1 MMLCSTLWIKGKR
14 SWLYGFLALVMLYV
28 YFHPSQSEKIRE
40 FGLPSLQIYSEKPS
54 GTIKPDLAQI
64 IILKRV
70 SETLAIMKNDDK
82 AIMFLGNASYECKSH
97 QLYFFSNI
105 HTRFTEISKTGNTN
119 WKKALLIAN
128 KDISISHDGILDIQG
143 LASKHSFRKLKLQAN
158 SEALKG
164 AFRFTVMRN
173 PWTRMVSGYNMFEE
187 KNLNKPKNKKYFD
200 PIGREIVREIRGITN
215 TSELV
220 DLKPTFEEFVKY
232 LVKQD
237 GLVDKHFTPQTRI
250 MCLTEVTY
258 DYIVP
263 SEYADE
269 YSKEIWEIIQANT
282 SLPKSYDGK
291 DASTQSSTVDARKWL
306 SKLDSNLINKL
317 YEIFKNDFLIM
328 NYSNF
333 TDKEFPY
340 PMLQKIKRIT
350 D

>member
-1 MMLCSTLWIKGKR
+1 MSSC
-14 SWLYGFLALVMLYV
+14 GFLALVVLSVCSYLAL
-28 YFHPSQSEKIRE
+28 EDEIRE
-40 FGLPSLQIYSEKPS
+40 FLSSYIEIYSAKPP
-54 GTIKPDLAQI
+54 GTIEPDLDQI
-64 IILKRV
+64 IIQKRV
-70 SETLAIMKNDDK
+70 SETVAIMKNDDK
-82 AIMFLGNASYECKSH
+82 AAMFSRNHCKSH
-97 QLYFFSNI
+97 QLYLFENI
-105 HTRFTEISKTGNTN
+105 HTRFTAIPKTGNTN
-119 WKKALLIAN
+119 WKKSLLIAN
-128 KDISISHDGILDIQG
+128 GNKELSEVLHDEVVEIQR
-143 LASKHSFRKLKLQAN
+143 LASKHSFRKLKLQVD
-158 SEALKG
+158 SKALKG

-173 PWTRMVSGYNMFEE
+173 PWTRMVSGYKDKLVE
-187 KNLNKPKNKKYFD
+187 KKSDMPKKKKIFD
-200 PIGREIVREIRGITN
+200 PIGREMIREFRGITN
-215 TSELV
+215 NSEVV

-237 GLVDKHFTPQTRI
+237 GLVNKHFTPQTRI

-306 SKLDSNLINKL
+306 SKLDSNLIDKL
-317 YEIFKNDFLIM
+317 YEIFKYDFLIM

-333 TDKEFPY
+333 TDIEFPY
-340 PMLQKIKRIT
+340 PILQKIKRIT